1 MRPDD
6 MRKALTGSA
15 PRFSYERAIADVDA
29 ADLAASPFAP
39 QAPKMS
45 ADDLRDRML
54 VINSDTQ
61 QGNLPS
67 LLRRYRSDAARSWAA
82 AAMGP
87 DKLDALI
94 AERGDGWY
102 QALPEPVLLSVAQN
116 MALLGARS
124 SARALPSDPTA
135 VATQIVNQPDID
147 DERRQNA
154 LDELNWRLVR
164 SERSRREVESKA
176 ASAAFAIADRHGA
189 DFTSIG
195 QVPPAIRRDLGS
207 ADIDR
212 LTSRARDNI
221 NPQSA
226 PENGLWSVADITPAS
241 FEAAGPLGG
250 DRDGQGRAPTFE
262 MHPAAFGVGDAED
275 DGTDESAP
283 SIAHPTPSGQA
294 ANTGTPASRED
305 AQPPST
311 PAERATARSL
321 AAWLH
326 DLGPGSVEDNSR
338 LDIGILSR
346 GEESPGTGPATV
358 STGKQDAGG
367 KSYGTYQL
375 AQTKVQVPPF
385 LANEGKHWAPEFKG
399 LELYSKEFDA
409 RWEAIGRR
417 DPKRFSAAQAAY
429 IKRVDY
435 DPVIDRTFKDT
446 NVDLTT
452 RSHAIRNAVL
462 SLATQM
468 GPGAAGAELKGAAL
482 IVHRAVKAT
491 LATTG
496 LNEPD
501 FDRKLLE
508 SIYDNRVLFAQRVV
522 AHDLRRSEDPQLS
535 PQERKKA
542 KANASGMQNVIK
554 YRYPRERKAAL
565 ALLLKEQ
572 LEDQK

>member
-1 MRPDD
+1 
-6 MRKALTGSA
+6 MRKALTGIA

-39 QAPKMS
+39 QVPKMS
-45 ADDLRDRML
+45 AEDLRDRML
-54 VINSDTQ
+54 VISPDAQ
-61 QGNLPS
+61 QGSLPA
-67 LLRRYRSDAARSWAA
+67 LMQRYQGDAARSWAA
-82 AAMGP
+82 AAMGA

-94 AERGDGWY
+94 TRRGDGWY
-102 QALPEPVLLSVAQN
+102 QALPQPVLLDVAQR

-124 SARALPSDPTA
+124 SSRAMPSDPAA
-135 VATQIVNQPDID
+135 VATRIVNQPDID

-154 LDELNWRLVR
+154 LDELNWRLAQSDR
-164 SERSRREVESKA
+164 TRREVESKA
-176 ASAAFAIADRHGA
+176 ASAAFAIADRHGP
-189 DFTSIG
+189 DFISIG

-212 LTSRARDNI
+212 LTSRARENI
-221 NPQSA
+221 NPQA
-226 PENGLWSVADITPAS
+226 PLENGLRGAADIAPAS
-241 FEAAGPLGG
+241 FEAAGSSAG
-250 DRDGQGRAPTFE
+250 DGNSHGQAPMFGI
-262 MHPAAFGVGDAED
+262 HPAAFVVGNADD
-275 DGTDESAP
+275 DGMDEPTLSTAQPAP
-283 SIAHPTPSGQA
+283 SAQA
-294 ANTGTPASRED
+294 DNTDATAAPDD

-326 DLGPGSVEDNSR
+326 DLGPVAVEDNSR

-358 STGKQDAGG
+358 STEAQDAGG

-375 AQTKVQVPPF
+375 AQTRIQVPPF

-399 LELYSKEFDA
+399 LALYSKEFDA
-409 RWEAIGRR
+409 KWKTIGQR

-435 DPVIDRTFKDT
+435 DPVIDRTREDT

-468 GPGAAGAELKGAAL
+468 GPGTAGTELKGAAL

-491 LATTG
+491 LATTSP
-496 LNEPD
+496 NEPD

-508 SIYDNRVLFAQRVV
+508 SIYGNRVLFAQRVV
-522 AHDLRRSEDPQLS
+522 AYDLRQSENPQLS

-542 KANASGMQNVIK
+542 KTNASGMQNVIK

-565 ALLLKEQ
+565 ALLLQEQ
-572 LEDQK
+572 QEDQK